1 MGALFGSLGIVGA
14 CVARVLVQ
22 YCEASI
28 ITLAASDISLV
39 HSLNPER
46 YGHMLLLSE
55 TKIFKNWFRQTP
67 YDLYFT
73 SFRCT
78 CMNSFL

>member
-46 YGHMLLLSE
+46 YGHMRLLSE
-55 TKIFKNWFRQTP
+55 TVRFSKTGYLDSI
-67 YDLYFT
+67 
-73 SFRCT
+73 
-78 CMNSFL
+78 